1 MDYQRIWKISWKG
14 GTLSLVLAAFL
25 LFIPFAGVSAQDL
38 ELPRLHLSVRAVFSE
53 IERQTD
59 LSVAYD
65 AARLDVR
72 KDVDFVSKN
81 LSVNEAMETVLKGS
95 GLAWKIEGRQI
106 LIVEQTVHREQIVYK
121 GTVMD
126 EDNLPVIGANISVGD
141 RTGT

>member
-81 LSVNEAMETVLKGS
+81 L
-95 GLAWKIEGRQI
+95 WRGR
-106 LIVEQTVHREQIVYK
+106 L
-121 GTVMD
+121 
-126 EDNLPVIGANISVGD
+126 
-141 RTGT
+141 